1 MGGGMQQFGGVSPSQ
16 LFILRK
22 TPCDGQ
28 IIISVDL
35 NRAVKDP
42 AARPLVQ
49 SGDTLILRFKPLEE
63 ALNFAL
69 GSFLLRSIYGGR
81 GF

>member
-1 MGGGMQQFGGVSPSQ
+1 MQQFGGVSPS
-16 LFILRK
+16 LLYILRK

-28 IIISVDL
+28 IIITVDL
-35 NRAVKDP
+35 NRAIKDP

-49 SGDTLILRFKPLEE
+49 AGDTLILRFKPQEE
-63 ALNFAL
+63 VLNFAL
-69 GSFLLRSIYGGR
+69 GTFLLRSIYGGR